1 MTNVEQTPILDIA
14 TCHTTREDSMKKTP
28 LTIALLASTVAL
40 AACGGSDHPHRGGK
54 ADVIMPPA
62 SPSIHFKVNDANGNT
77 LDLMIEC
84 GEKTTLKQCADVNED
99 VLDKVAK
106 MRDEANR

>member
-1 MTNVEQTPILDIA
+1 
-14 TCHTTREDSMKKTP
+14 MKKTS
-28 LTIALLASTVAL
+28 LTIALLATTAVL
-40 AACGGSDHPHRGGK
+40 AACGGSDHPPHHGK

-84 GEKTTLKQCADVNED
+84 GEKTPLKQCADVNED
-99 VLDKVAK
+99 ILEQVAK
-106 MRDEANR
+106 MRENAGK

>member
-1 MTNVEQTPILDIA
+1 
-14 TCHTTREDSMKKTP
+14 MKKTT
-28 LTIALLASTVAL
+28 LALALLASTVTL
-40 AACGGSDHPHRGGK
+40 AACGGSDHPHHGGK

-84 GEKTTLKQCADVNED
+84 GEKTSLKQCADVNKD

-106 MRDEANR
+106 MRENAGR